1 MASKEKEAG
10 EGNPTDGPE
19 QQQSNKYERNVTLVL
34 DNVIEG
40 FGGLF
45 SP

>member
-1 MASKEKEAG
+1 MASKEKEVG
-10 EGNPTDGPE
+10 EGNPTKGPE

-40 FGGLF
+40 FSGFF